1 MLVQSIQN
9 VLAKNVRD
17 NLTYYIEIIWD
28 NNMGSIHVCAKYNK
42 ILQTTLR
49 ISHHCSAYFKKEYTI
64 KQIIVKD
71 ITNKNPHIII
81 PLPKV

>member
-9 VLAKNVRD
+9 VLAKMVHD

-28 NNMGSIHVCAKYNK
+28 NNMDSIHVCTKYNK

-49 ISHHCSAYFKKEYTI
+49 ISHHYSAYFKKEYTI

-71 ITNKNPHIII
+71 IKNKNPHIII

>member
-9 VLAKNVRD
+9 VLVKNVRD
-17 NLTYYIEIIWD
+17 NMTYYIEVHWD
-28 NNMGSIHVCAKYNK
+28 NNMGSIHVRTKYNK

-49 ISHHCSAYFKKEYTI
+49 ISHHYSAYFKKEYTI

-71 ITNKNPHIII
+71 IKNNNPHIT
-81 PLPKV
+81 PLQKV